1 MSLTVRCH
9 NRITAGVSNKQEYLD
24 VVKGILVVLVG
35 GALVG
40 MMESWSG
47 ADCFACHGDRKRHSR
62 VPSWE
67 DLEEVPSRT
76 PFYQE
81 HPTAL

>member
-1 MSLTVRCH
+1 MTVRCH
-9 NRITAGVSNKQEYLD
+9 YRITGGASSKHECLD
-24 VVKGILVVLVG
+24 VVKEILVVLVG
-35 GALVG
+35 EALLG

-47 ADCFACHGDRKRHSR
+47 ADCFACHGDRRRHSR

-67 DLEEVPSRT
+67 DLKEVPSRT